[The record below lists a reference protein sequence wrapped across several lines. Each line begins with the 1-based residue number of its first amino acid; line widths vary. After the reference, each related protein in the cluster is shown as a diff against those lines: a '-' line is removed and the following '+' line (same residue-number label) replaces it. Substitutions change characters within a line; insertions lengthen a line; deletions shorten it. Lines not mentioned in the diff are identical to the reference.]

1 MNFSVRV
8 ALLGLACFCVDLS
21 AQMTNQSML
30 GVLPLLKT
38 NITVEQGVQSLL
50 MNGFV
55 SKGPNGS
62 KQKLLEGMIDSIP
75 VMLTLRKTSNK
86 GKIWGYELLFNNAD
100 IDWQKK
106 RIYIDQLAQ
115 SINVVNKQN
124 PSVLLKNLPQYCHGI
139 ESECFADGVAKYHY
153 HWYWNNSVARIR
165 IMTLRVTP
173 SFKLALSIT
182 DEVLEAELHK

>member
-1 MNFSVRV
+1 V

-75 VMLTLRKTSNK
+75 VVLTLRKTSKK

-115 SINVVNKQN
+115 SINVVYNQN

>member
-1 MNFSVRV
+1 MNFIVKL
-8 ALLGLACFCVDLS
+8 ALLGVTVFCVDLS

-38 NITVEQGVQSLL
+38 NITAEDGIQGLL

-55 SKGPNGS
+55 SKGPNGM

-75 VMLTLRKTSNK
+75 VVLTLQKTSKN

-115 SINVVNKQN
+115 SINVVYNQN